1 MEEIKNY
8 IEAYLK
14 ETCKV
19 CDYDMHHNTL
29 NLYLD
34 SLDIVDLVIE
44 IERHY
49 GITID
54 DYNDWGDMF
63 VDDIVK
69 YINSKINGYGKE
81 NTK

>member
-1 MEEIKNY
+1 MEEIRNY
-8 IEAYLK
+8 IETYLK

-19 CDYDMHHNTL
+19 HDYDMKQYAL
-29 NLYLD
+29 SSYLD

-49 GITID
+49 DITID
-54 DYNDWGDMF
+54 NYNDWGDMF

-69 YINSKINGYGKE
+69 YINSKINRYGE
-81 NTK
+81 

>member
-1 MEEIKNY
+1 MEEIRNY
-8 IEAYLK
+8 IETYLK
-14 ETCKV
+14 ETCNV
-19 CDYDMHHNTL
+19 YDYDMKHYAL
-29 NLYLD
+29 NSYLD

-49 GITID
+49 DITID

-69 YINSKINGYGKE
+69 YINSKINGYGEE